1 MIHSK
6 RYANSLHGG
15 IAMMQARDGNESFL
29 LPLKTVRLTGKIG
42 GPVGELSVTHTFSI
56 SEGEISGPVEA
67 VYRFPL
73 PGDAAVR
80 SMTVI
85 FGETVLKTE
94 LKPRDEAA
102 RTYAHAR
109 GEGHDAALLMRESFD
124 AYSLRISGL
133 RPGQDVSVTTHYIQ
147 MGDHDGEG
155 FSFRLPLTIAPRFQ
169 ETYKEARGTSTLLCN
184 PSHTL
189 SIDVKRECGVLESP
203 THRLF
208 EQDDSLSIADEDVKC
223 DHDLIIR
230 WRPADDGMKSMVMVG
245 KGRRKPFVA
254 LVAPEKE
261 GKGLPRD
268 VIILVDHSGSMSGS
282 KWEAADWAVERFLSS
297 LRPDDV
303 FNLCLFHSDTKWL
316 SPIPLNADKGNIDDA
331 KKFFKDGSKGGT
343 RLRMAIEEALQQP
356 RAEGDV
362 SRHLLTITDGQI
374 HDTEETLRTIDR
386 ESKRK
391 DSRRCS
397 VICIDSAPND
407 FLSRQIAHRSGGTV
421 HFLTSNPKEGDIT
434 TALDGILD
442 TFSTPLATGLLLK
455 TDRGTSLSKKGG
467 DEHLSPLPD
476 MVPGRVNFTMGLLSA
491 GKGRPCFS
499 LNGRSL
505 PVMESETV
513 NALFAAMRINEM
525 EILKGARVASGL
537 KYCTLRGLGFTPAA
551 LRKQLEATGAED
563 WRAMD
568 RIIKGLI
575 IDESLKGG
583 VVSSETALF
592 VKGNEGQRVVAS
604 VDVPNAWPQGW
615 DEPLTMNYES
625 IQMKQYDHLN
635 KTASTE
641 NGLLCM
647 SVYGIER
654 VRSEYSR
661 TPWQLFDGHL
671 LHKDGSVILFHGTF
685 PGHGVHRFTSLTV
698 YRDGNGGIAG
708 SLLLHIGDL
717 CNPRV
722 SVDLRDLERAGGI
735 RPVNLVIS
743 PGDEV
748 KVTIVS
754 GQGLEGLRMEVMLS

>member
-1 MIHSK
+1 MIHTK

-15 IAMMQARDGNESFL
+15 MALMQVGDGKDSFL
-29 LPLKTVRLTGKIG
+29 LPLKTVGLTGRIG
-42 GPVGELSVTHTFSI
+42 GPVGELDVTHTFSI
-56 SEGEISGPVEA
+56 SEGEMSGPVEA

-80 SMTVI
+80 SMTVE
-85 FGETVLKTE
+85 FGETVLKTQ
-94 LKPRDEAA
+94 LKPKDEAA
-102 RTYAHAR
+102 RTYAHAMA
-109 GEGHDAALLMRESFD
+109 EGYDAALLMRESFD
-124 AYSLRISGL
+124 VYSLRISGL
-133 RPGQDVSVTTHYIQ
+133 KPGQDVSVTTHYIQ

-169 ETYKEARGTSTLLCN
+169 EAFKEARGTSTLLRN
-184 PSHTL
+184 PGHTL
-189 SIDVKRECGVLESP
+189 SVDVKRECGVLESP
-203 THRLF
+203 THRLL
-208 EQDDSLSIADEDVKC
+208 EHDDSVSIADEDVKC
-223 DHDLIIR
+223 DHDLVIR
-230 WRPADDGMKSMVMVG
+230 WRPADDGVKSMVMVG

-254 LVAPEKE
+254 LVAPEKVGE
-261 GKGLPRD
+261 GLPRD

-282 KWEAADWAVERFLSS
+282 KWEAADWAVERFLSK

-316 SPIPLNADKGNIDDA
+316 SPTPLKADKRNIDVA
-331 KKFFKDGSKGGT
+331 KKFLKDTSSGGT
-343 RLRMAIEEALQQP
+343 RLRMAIEEALAQK
-356 RAEGDV
+356 RADGEV
-362 SRHLLTITDGQI
+362 SRHLLTITDGQV
-374 HDTEETLRTIDR
+374 HDTEETLSTINR
-386 ESKRK
+386 ESKRN

-442 TFSTPLATGLLLK
+442 MFSTPLATGLVLK
-455 TDRGTSLSKKGG
+455 SDRGTSLSKRGG
-467 DEHLSPLPD
+467 DEYLSPLPD
-476 MVPGRVNFTMGLLSA
+476 MVPGRVNHAMGILAA
-491 GKGRPCFS
+491 GKGSPQFS
-499 LNGRSL
+499 LDGL
-505 PVMESETV
+505 TLTVIESETV
-513 NALFAAMRINEM
+513 NSLFAAMRINEM
-525 EILKGARVASGL
+525 EILKGARLTSGM
-537 KYCTLRGLGFTPAA
+537 KYRALRGMGFTPAA

-563 WRAMD
+563 WEGMD
-568 RIIKGLI
+568 RVIKGLI
-575 IDESLKGG
+575 IDESLRGG

-615 DEPLTMNYES
+615 VEPLTMSYDS
-625 IQMKQYDHLN
+625 IQMKHYDHLN
-635 KTASTE
+635 ETVSKE
-641 NGLLCM
+641 NGRLCM
-647 SVYGIER
+647 SVCGIDR
-654 VRSEYSR
+654 MRSEYSR

-685 PGHGVHRFTSLTV
+685 PGHGVHRFTRLTV
-698 YRDGNGGIAG
+698 YRDGNGGISG
-708 SLLLHIGDL
+708 SLLLHIGDM